1 MSKRTFLLILIVGA
15 ALRLYLVGTA
25 AGINNDAFK
34 YARIAGAMTER
45 GISAGIDGDYFW
57 PYFPVNR
64 QLIAYS
70 LAGSIVNCVLGD
82 IILSLR
88 IVSMLCGIGL
98 IWAVHE
104 VSRELFDEEKVA
116 LLAAGL
122 VAFHPEFAR
131 ASAAVYREVMM
142 AFLLCLTL
150 LFFLWSIHRHGG
162 RWIRWALLSGLVL
175 FAAFMTRPDAAAV
188 AVALGAI
195 CLVGARTVP
204 LTRRFGI
211 CLLMGAV
218 FLAFQI
224 PYAIRV
230 HRKSGHWLIN
240 QWQIQN
246 KLSPCNSAA
255 RHLMP
260 DGGEGGTDAR

>member
-15 ALRLYLVGTA
+15 ALRVYLVGTA

-45 GISAGIDGDYFW
+45 GITAGIDGDYFW

-70 LAGSIVNCVLGD
+70 LAGSIVNCVVGD

-104 VSRELFDEEKVA
+104 VTRELIEEGKVA

-131 ASAAVYREVMM
+131 ASAAVYREVPV
-142 AFLLCLTL
+142 AFLLCVAL
-150 LFFLWSIHRHGG
+150 LFFLWSVHRHGG
-162 RWIRWALLSGLVL
+162 MWVRWALLTGLVL
-175 FAAFMTRPDAAAV
+175 FVAFMTRPDAAA
-188 AVALGAI
+188 AAAALGAV
-195 CLVGARTVP
+195 CLVGVRTVP
-204 LTRRFGI
+204 LKRRIGI
-211 CLLMGAV
+211 CLLMGGV
-218 FLAFQI
+218 FLAFHV
-224 PYAIRV
+224 PYAIQVR
-230 HRKSGHWLIN
+230 RKSGYWLIN

-246 KLSPCNSAA
+246 KLKPCQSAQQ
-255 RHLMP
+255 HLLP
-260 DGGEGGTDAR
+260 GEGEGGAHAR